1 MEDRVRCEL
10 VKLHTVNKKK
20 PTKKLVGRKRQS
32 TKKEGE
38 EHHPIT
44 ARGLRDPLGAG
55 EFDGVVAGDEAVCF
69 GLLHLLLQD
78 SRRHPADRRVRCL
91 SLGHLVLRRKVLHAH
106 LTTLRLGAMHVR
118 RRKQRSAMVVAAER
132 KSW

>member
-1 MEDRVRCEL
+1 MENGVRCEL

-20 PTKKLVGRKRQS
+20 PMKKFVGRKGQ
-32 TKKEGE
+32 TAQEDGK

-55 EFDGVVAGDEAVCF
+55 ELDGVVAGDEAVHL

-78 SRRHPADRRVRCL
+78 GRRHPAGRGVWRL
-91 SLGHLVLRRKVLHAH
+91 SLGHLVLGRKVLHEH
-106 LTTLRLGAMHVR
+106 LTSYRLGVMRAR
-118 RRKQRSAMVVAAER
+118 SRKQRSAMAAAAER

>member
-1 MEDRVRCEL
+1 MEDGIRCEL
-10 VKLHTVNKKK
+10 VKLHTINKKK
-20 PTKKLVGRKRQS
+20 PTKKLVGRKRKS
-32 TKKEGE
+32 AEEEGK

-55 EFDGVVAGDEAVCF
+55 ELDGVTAGDEAVRP

-78 SRRHPADRRVRCL
+78 GRGYPASRGGRCL
-91 SLGHLVLRRKVLHAH
+91 SLGHGVLSCEVLHAH
-106 LTTLRLGAMHVR
+106 LQNLRLGAMHER
-118 RRKQRSAMVVAAER
+118 SRKQRSTMAAAVER